1 MSANRVAV
9 VTGAC
14 QGIGRGIALRLAK
27 DGLDVAVND
36 IPANASKLDDV
47 VSEIE
52 KHGRRAVAVTGDVS
66 VESDVDNLI
75 AVTVR
80 ELGGVDVFVANAGVN
95 LLRSILDTSVEQWER
110 LMNINA
116 RGVFMGYR
124 AAARQMIKQGRGGRI
139 IGACSVAGKK
149 AYGNQAVYSASK
161 FAVRGLTQA
170 AAAEWGP
177 HGITVNAY
185 APGIIETPMV
195 HTHAMEMKA
204 SGDDPNEEWL
214 KNAVNET
221 PVRSLG
227 SPEDIAGL
235 VSYIASEESKFVTG
249 QAININGG
257 VFFD

>member
-1 MSANRVAV
+1 MSNRVAV

-36 IPANASKLDDV
+36 IPANTSKLDDV

-52 KHGRRAVAVTGDVS
+52 KHGRRAVAIPGDVS
-66 VESDVDNLI
+66 AESDVDNI
-75 AVTVR
+75 VAVAVK
-80 ELGGVDVFVANAGVN
+80 ELGGVDVFIANAGIN
-95 LLRSILDTSVEQWER
+95 LVRPIIDTSVEQWER
-110 LMNINA
+110 IMKTNA
-116 RGVFMGYR
+116 LGVFLGYR

-139 IGACSVAGKK
+139 IGACSITGKK
-149 AYGNQAVYSASK
+149 AYPNQAVYSASK

-185 APGIIETPMV
+185 APGMIETPLLHE
-195 HTHAMEMKA
+195 HTEQMK
-204 SGDDPNEEWL
+204 SRGEDPDEW
-214 KNAVNET
+214 KHKFVEET
-221 PVRSLG
+221 PVRSVG
-227 SPEDIAGL
+227 YPEDIAGL
-235 VSYIASEESKFVTG
+235 VSYLVSEESKFVTG

-257 VFFD
+257 IAFD